1 MKTITVVL
9 LLVASCSPVL
19 AKDNNFRYEQ
29 PRNGNYST
37 KTYPDYRAPLSSSSP
52 STGQNSGKSC
62 VVVNDRNYFTKEVT
76 QVVKCY

>member
-1 MKTITVVL
+1 MKTIIVALVL
-9 LLVASCSPVL
+9 VCSHSMAF

-29 PRNGNYST
+29 PRSSYST

-52 STGQNSGKSC
+52 TGQNTGKSC
-62 VVVNDRNYFTKEVT
+62 VVVNDKNYFTNQVT

>member
-9 LLVASCSPVL
+9 LLVASCSPAL

-29 PRNGNYST
+29 PKGSYST

>member
-1 MKTITVVL
+1 MKTIIAAL
-9 LLVASCSPVL
+9 LLVSCSPVL

-29 PRNGNYST
+29 PKGSYST
-37 KTYPDYRAPLSSSSP
+37 KTYPDYRAPLSTGASS
-52 STGQNSGKSC
+52 GQNSGKSC